1 MSAAPGEL
9 KRRFFIVA
17 GTIAVGI
24 GVVGIV
30 VPLLPTTPFL
40 ILAAFCYGRGSKR
53 LYNALLS
60 NRLIG
65 SYLRNYLEGK
75 AMSAKA
81 KIWTLTMLWIVI
93 GCTAAL
99 VTDSLVVR
107 IVLFAVSSGV
117 TVHIALLRLVITSR
131 PILLQKQ
138 PTDQGINSSSNDSLQ
153 NGDNSNSITAPL
165 LRTGH
170 REGT

>member
-1 MSAAPGEL
+1 MSAARGEV

-17 GTIAVGI
+17 GTIAIGI

-75 AMSAKA
+75 TMSTKA
-81 KIWTLTMLWIVI
+81 KIWTLSMFWIVI
-93 GCTAAL
+93 GCTAVL
-99 VTDSLVVR
+99 FTDSPLVR
-107 IVLFAVSSGV
+107 IVLFSVGSGV
-117 TVHIALLRLVITSR
+117 TVHIALLRVVITSR
-131 PILLQKQ
+131 PVLLQNRFAVENKRIP
-138 PTDQGINSSSNDSLQ
+138 PTDQDILSSSNDSL
-153 NGDNSNSITAPL
+153 
-165 LRTGH
+165 
-170 REGT
+170 